1 MKIQLGQVKQIFMYT
16 KLYEIREDVQFIK
29 QAVYVIYI
37 SAFVNKV
44 IYFTTPVVKW
54 VET

>member
-1 MKIQLGQVKQIFMYT
+1 MYT

-29 QAVYVIYI
+29 QAVYVMYI